1 MQAAGNEDLSNV
13 RLFVYFVVSLTFN
26 CLGNAM
32 TVSLNLGSALWTAAA
47 VNISDDTPLSLSAML
62 FIFGVLIII
71 TNVILLKKFD
81 VRRIIGNLVFMV
93 PFSALVGAFSPL
105 LVNIGITELPLP
117 VRVVLDCLGVVFI
130 SIAISIYQ
138 RINWMLHPAD
148 DLMQIVR
155 FKFFKGNS
163 SLAQFVVF
171 LPPIAA
177 IAVSYALTHQ
187 IYAINVG
194 TVFALMFQGSLVG
207 VFDKLVFTDL
217 KHRKI

>member
-13 RLFVYFVVSLTFN
+13 RLFVYFVVSLIFN

-47 VNISDDTPLSLSAML
+47 VNISDDTPLSLSSML

-81 VRRIIGNLVFMV
+81 VRRIIGNFVFMV

-194 TVFALMFQGSLVG
+194 TVFALLFQGSLVG

>member
-13 RLFVYFVVSLTFN
+13 RLFVYFVVSLIFN

-194 TVFALMFQGSLVG
+194 TVFALLFQGSLVG
-207 VFDKLVFTDL
+207 VFDKLVFMDL

>member
-1 MQAAGNEDLSNV
+1 
-13 RLFVYFVVSLTFN
+13 
-26 CLGNAM
+26 M

-47 VNISDDTPLSLSAML
+47 VNISDDTPLSLSSML

-81 VRRIIGNLVFMV
+81 VRRIIGNFVFMV